1 MSLTGKLQA
10 VSARGY
16 RLRWSVD
23 ATREPD
29 YDRLTL
35 ALLDAKGSVLLSNSQ
50 RVKARGGVVTKES
63 EDAQRN
69 ALVTWA
75 EEVTRSPIPKA
86 EEPTL
91 PMPEPEPV
99 PAGTEAV
106 QPPPPN
112 PALEPEA
119 ATVEATEGDDN
130 GEEISGPVAPLQAQA
145 EDPI

>member
-10 VSARGY
+10 IATRGY

-23 ATREPD
+23 GTQEPD

-35 ALLDAKGSVLLSNSQ
+35 ALIDARGSVLLSNSQ
-50 RVKARGGVVTKES
+50 RVKARGGGVTKES

-86 EEPTL
+86 EEPTP
-91 PMPEPEPV
+91 PMPEPTPS
-99 PAGTEAV
+99 GTGAV

-112 PALEPEA
+112 PALGAEA
-119 ATVEATEGDDN
+119 ETVEATEGDSN
-130 GEEISGPVAPLQAQA
+130 G
-145 EDPI
+145 

>member
-10 VSARGY
+10 IASRGY
-16 RLRWSVD
+16 RLRWSVEP
-23 ATREPD
+23 TTEPD
-29 YDRLTL
+29 YDALTL
-35 ALLDAKGSVLLSNSQ
+35 SLLDAKGSVLLSNSQ
-50 RVKARGGVVTKES
+50 RVKARGGVVTKEG
-63 EDAQRN
+63 EEAQKN
-69 ALVTWA
+69 ALVAWA

-86 EEPTL
+86 EESSP

-112 PALEPEA
+112 PTPEPEV

-130 GEEISGPVAPLQAQA
+130 G
-145 EDPI
+145 